1 MYYDIDRSKS
11 QCELGIMIGN
21 RDYWSRGY
29 GTDAVLTLLRAIFE
43 EAALQ
48 RVYLHTLAYN
58 ERAQKSFRK
67 AGFTDL
73 EPVHRDRKDF
83 LKMEVFSETWFE
95 TFGGSPEILE
105 VQEVQE
111 EPGQDGSQVSGTSG
125 PNGTTDLN

>member
-21 RDYWSRGY
+21 RDYWGRGY

-43 EAALQ
+43 EAAIG
-48 RVYLHTLAYN
+48 RVYLHTLTYN

-73 EPVHRDRKDF
+73 EPVRRDRKDF
-83 LKMEVFSETWFE
+83 LKMEVFSETWIE
-95 TFGGSPEILE
+95 TFGGSPEAS
-105 VQEVQE
+105 E
-111 EPGQDGSQVSGTSG
+111 EPDQDRSQVSGSSG
-125 PNGTTDLN
+125 SNGTTDLS